1 MKYLPILSRLLI
13 VGTFY
18 EDALRTFWQWEDQ
31 AFYLQRVRHIPKA
44 VTLTFLAVNLSCMT
58 IFATCVV
65 LKNRIGLSTAV
76 LVALSLCQAFA
87 FGLLNDVMV
96 LLRTLSVTGGLLLC
110 MTESLNQK
118 KSRNLM
124 FASLPQL
131 SPIDKHKY
139 HQLAG
144 RILLVFLC
152 LGFILN
158 GEWSMLRR
166 VILFVGLAACA
177 MIIIG
182 FQARWSAT
190 LLVALLC
197 IINLLVNNW
206 WSSAHRSH
214 QREFLKYDF
223 FQCLSITGGLLS
235 LLSVGPGRLSYD
247 GKRKK
252 EI

>member
-1 MKYLPILSRLLI
+1 
-13 VGTFY
+13 
-18 EDALRTFWQWEDQ
+18 
-31 AFYLQRVRHIPKA
+31 
-44 VTLTFLAVNLSCMT
+44 MT

-65 LKNRIGLSTAV
+65 LKNRIGLSTAI
-76 LVALSLCQAFA
+76 LVTLSLCQALA
-87 FGLLNDVMV
+87 FGLLDDVVRTYDVYDECELLTINQMV

-166 VILFVGLAACA
+166 AILFVGLAACA

>member
-1 MKYLPILSRLLI
+1 
-13 VGTFY
+13 
-18 EDALRTFWQWEDQ
+18 
-31 AFYLQRVRHIPKA
+31 
-44 VTLTFLAVNLSCMT
+44 MT

-65 LKNRIGLSTAV
+65 LKNRIGLSTAI
-76 LVALSLCQAFA
+76 LVTLSLCQALV
-87 FGLLNDVMV
+87 FGLLNDVVKTYDMYDEYELLTINQMV

-166 VILFVGLAACA
+166 VILFVGLGACA

-190 LLVALLC
+190 LLVVLLC

>member
-1 MKYLPILSRLLI
+1 
-13 VGTFY
+13 
-18 EDALRTFWQWEDQ
+18 
-31 AFYLQRVRHIPKA
+31 
-44 VTLTFLAVNLSCMT
+44 MT

-65 LKNRIGLSTAV
+65 LKNRIGLSTAI
-76 LVALSLCQAFA
+76 LVTLSLCQALV
-87 FGLLNDVMV
+87 FGLLNDVVKTYDVYDEYELLTINQMV

-197 IINLLVNNW
+197 IINLLINNW